1 MELGLLIN
9 GLNDIIDI
17 LYNDE
22 YNEGVGKLNEY
33 LPYLANIGGNIADN
47 SKMLGYTQ
55 ILQKLLE
62 AMQSDDPILLGD
74 VIKYEL
80 VDVIDK
86 YI

>member
-1 MELGLLIN
+1 MELEALIN

-17 LYNDE
+17 LYNNG
-22 YNEGVGKLNEY
+22 YNEGIGKLNEY
-33 LPYLANIGGNIADN
+33 LPCLADIGSNITDSN
-47 SKMLGYTQ
+47 KTLEYTQ
-55 ILQKLLE
+55 ILQKILE

-80 VDVIDK
+80 VDVINK

>member
-1 MELGLLIN
+1 METRVLIN

-17 LYNDE
+17 LYNDG
-22 YNEGVGKLNEY
+22 YSEGVGMLNEY
-33 LPYLANIGGNIADN
+33 LPYLANIGSSIIDNI
-47 SKMLGYTQ
+47 KMLEYTQ
-55 ILQKLLE
+55 ILQKILE

-86 YI
+86 YM